1 MAAKISWK
9 RRMFFALVA
18 ATVLVAI
25 TAVPSMVGAAP
36 AKKYSLTV
44 SPTTATVGLP
54 TTVTVTL
61 TNETPPG
68 TNSNFSSFYV
78 TVPFV
83 ITGAIEFPP
92 NPLAGS
98 TNPNLSATVGVDPSN
113 PRRILVRTL
122 DAVNKAQFVKLT
134 FTATPASCTPSDNFW
149 VTGDSVKV
157 ANGGSLNGDTFSPT
171 TASTTVKTTVSCG
184 PPALSVTKTADEE
197 NVVAPNPIGYTITV
211 NSSGGGA
218 ATGVSLTD
226 VLPTDAGL
234 SWSIDTGAGCSIT
247 TGTLSCNIGD
257 MASGSSFTV
266 HISSPTTQDTVAD
279 SPVQNTVSVTATN
292 VTPAPAPASASIDVF
307 ATTIACGGTESA
319 SGGGTDVNVTLV
331 AEAGCESKNVTIT
344 ASTGD
349 PGPFHHKIE
358 ILAGGSGGPVT
369 FLVESLW
376 APEFIAPGTPIPYAT
391 VSPSCAPG
399 ESCDPTST
407 ESEVWCDG
415 SFNSASPTLGATMP
429 LHHSWCR
436 ITQDTRIAEDAGD
449 GFVRVHEFSLLTN
462 LDPSRGR

>member
-1 MAAKISWK
+1 MAAHISWK
-9 RRMFFALVA
+9 RRVLFAIVA

-36 AKKYSLTV
+36 AKKYALAV
-44 SPTTATVGLP
+44 SPTTATVGQP
-54 TTVTVTL
+54 TTVTVTM

-78 TVPFV
+78 TVPFS
-83 ITGAIEFPP
+83 ITGAIVFPP

-113 PRRILVRTL
+113 PRRILVRSL

-279 SPVQNTVSVTATN
+279 SPVQNTASVTATN

-307 ATTIACGGTESA
+307 ATTIACGTTESA
-319 SGGGTDVNVTLV
+319 SGGGTEVNVTLV
-331 AEAGCESKNVTIT
+331 NNTGCTPKNATIT
-344 ASTGD
+344 ATAED
-349 PGPFHHKIE
+349 PVFQHKIE
-358 ILAGGSGGPVT
+358 ILASGSGGQVT
-369 FLVESLW
+369 FLVESTW
-376 APEFIAPGTPIPYAT
+376 APESIPAGQPTPLTT
-391 VSPSCAPG
+391 VSPACAPG
-399 ESCDPTST
+399 EGCAPAST

-415 SFNSASPTLGATMP
+415 AFSEASPTLGAIMP
-429 LHHSWCR
+429 AHHSWCR
-436 ITQDTRIAEDAGD
+436 ITQDTTIVAG
-449 GFVRVHEFSLLTN
+449 GLKQVHEFSLLIN
-462 LDPSRGR
+462 PDPSRGR